1 MLRIL
6 FLVLLFLVL
15 AAYSVF
21 GQTAPTEFPGWAKA
35 PPQEPTPSLVS
46 NPDPQQTTVIAK
58 RPRVVFLDIPIV
70 PMRKTVHVRR
80 VREGNLNL
88 GSALDPWGKNVI
100 YRINIAPEATISNTD
115 SRLHVA
121 GGFVQGYDEGRRR
134 NDNFLD
140 VSVDRRVWKFS
151 AGLGSFIE
159 GEDVGSAEFLNQESY
174 NDLYSVSM
182 YKLEGPEASNVPTEV
197 YSKKDTGVVD
207 YIIVPVLNTSQGHLE
222 RVIEENNLGEPDLEL
237 YVVDEFAQKMY
248 VFLGEGLAF
257 RANEISGGII
267 RRIYFTP
274 TTAERFLE
282 FWGGAASVEEPLFQ
296 HP

>member
-1 MLRIL
+1 MLRNLLNKYKSAII
-6 FLVLLFLVL
+6 LLFLITL
-15 AAYSVF
+15 LFFSAIFLS
-21 GQTAPTEFPGWAKA
+21 GED
-35 PPQEPTPSLVS
+35 PS
-46 NPDPQQTTVIAK
+46 QQ
-58 RPRVVFLDIPIV
+58 PIPV
-70 PMRKTVHVRR
+70 PFVKESRS
-80 VREGNLNL
+80 EE
-88 GSALDPWGKNVI
+88 KNVW
-100 YRINIAPEATISNTD
+100 
-115 SRLHVA
+115 
-121 GGFVQGYDEGRRR
+121 
-134 NDNFLD
+134 NDLLPGT
-140 VSVDRRVWKFS
+140 S
-151 AGLGSFIE
+151 ADIE

-207 YIIVPVLNTSQGHLE
+207 YIIVPVLNTSQGHLQ